1 MIITAG
7 RLWDE
12 GKDVAT
18 LDRAISRA
26 GLSAAAAG
34 PLASPTGQAISLQ
47 NLTPLGRLSDAE
59 LQARLAARPIFV
71 SPSLYEPFGLAVL
84 EAAQAGCPLVL
95 SDIATFR
102 ELWDEA
108 AIFFPPG
115 DDAALAAVLTA
126 LAADPDRRIALGEA
140 ARERAARYTLH
151 AMTDATLRLYATL
164 SSAFAVTE
172 AAA

>member
-1 MIITAG
+1 MFTAG

-18 LDRAISRA
+18 MDRAVGRTLL
-26 GLSAAAAG
+26 GAAAAG
-34 PLASPTGQAISLQ
+34 PLTGPGGQGVVLKRID
-47 NLTPLGRLSDAE
+47 PLGRLSEADLHAH
-59 LQARLAARPIFV
+59 LARRPIFV

-102 ELWDEA
+102 ELWDGEA
-108 AIFFPPG
+108 VFFPPG
-115 DDAALAAVLTA
+115 DDATLAAHLDA
-126 LAADPDRRIALGEA
+126 LAADPDRRAALGEA
-140 ARERAARYTLH
+140 ARARAARYTAA
-151 AMTDATLRLYATL
+151 AMAEATLQLYGRL
-164 SSAFAVTE
+164 SPAFARTE